1 MNDEY
6 TCNQMIRYEN
16 VNSKNDC
23 ENVIIGAGPAGLTAG
38 FELSRNMKDVII
50 LESDREY
57 VGGIARTVSYKGFKF
72 DIGGHRFFTKSE
84 KVKELWKDLLEP
96 QFWKYRVPRLSR
108 IYFERKFFSY
118 PLKAFDTL
126 FKLGITK
133 SVFYISSYLYY
144 KFFPIKNVKSFEE
157 WVTNNFGK
165 QLYLA
170 FFKTYTEKVWG
181 IPCNEIS
188 ADWAAQRIKGLSLLE
203 AIKNAMGGVIPKR
216 KAKKGI
222 QIKTLIEN
230 FDYPQY
236 GPGMLWESAATKI
249 KTLGGRVLM
258 ESKVTK
264 IYLEDSKIKYCE
276 VNDGKKTFYGENF
289 ISTLPVRKLIRI
301 LEPSAPE
308 DVLIAG
314 DQLKY
319 RDFLTVVIILNQ
331 KDVFP
336 DNWIYIHEP
345 NVKLGRIQNFKNW
358 SEDMVPNKSQTSLGL
373 EYFCLEGDELWNMT
387 DKDLISFGLDEL
399 VKIGIANTESF
410 FDGTVVRMPKAYP
423 VYDEGY
429 KENLAVIK
437 KWLGDNIGNLQLV
450 GRNGMHMYN
459 NQDHSMLSAYY
470 AARNLLGEKWDPWLV
485 NADAEYHEE
494 DNKVHAG
501 RMVPRRLEN

>member
-1 MNDEY
+1 
-6 TCNQMIRYEN
+6 
-16 VNSKNDC
+16 
-23 ENVIIGAGPAGLTAG
+23 
-38 FELSRNMKDVII
+38 
-50 LESDREY
+50 
-57 VGGIARTVSYKGFKF
+57 
-72 DIGGHRFFTKSE
+72 
-84 KVKELWKDLLEP
+84 
-96 QFWKYRVPRLSR
+96 
-108 IYFERKFFSY
+108 
-118 PLKAFDTL
+118 
-126 FKLGITK
+126 
-133 SVFYISSYLYY
+133 
-144 KFFPIKNVKSFEE
+144 
-157 WVTNNFGK
+157 VTNNFGK

-276 VNDGKKTFYGENF
+276 VNDGEKTFYGENF